1 MLTVSN
7 KEIVKKYPTTPMCDG
22 LLLERFES
30 QVRETDVFIV
40 TSAKCGQTWL
50 QAILF
55 HLKTGGN
62 EPDFRGEGLH
72 GVSPWLEWPPKFGTD
87 EYDRE
92 VRLGELHALDDP
104 RIFKMHVVWDEIPRP
119 LGSEAKV
126 VTITRDPRDIPYS
139 MFAHLHAMK
148 KPFPDLPER
157 FDDYFER
164 WMEFGF
170 YYKFV
175 NSFWPHYHDED
186 VLWLRYEDLKK
197 NLPGEILKILSFLG
211 WDASDEILER
221 VLPLVDIHH
230 MRQKEKT
237 SVFRKADDNWKE
249 GRHFFREGGVGK
261 NRAQLSAD
269 QERRIVERARKE
281 FPDAC
286 FNWVMSQG

>member
-1 MLTVSN
+1 MSDE
-7 KEIVKKYPTTPMCDG
+7 KISRRYPTTSMCDG

-50 QAILF
+50 QVILF

-62 EPDFRGEGLH
+62 EPSFCGKGLPS
-72 GVSPWLEWPPKFGTD
+72 VSPWLEWPPKFGTD
-87 EYDRE
+87 EYDRGA
-92 VRLGELHALDDP
+92 RLEELRALDDP
-104 RIFKMHVVWDEIPRP
+104 RILKMHVVWEEIPR
-119 LGSEAKV
+119 LTGSGAKV

-148 KPFPDLPER
+148 KSFPDLPDH

-186 VLWLRYEDLKK
+186 VLWLRYEDLKM
-197 NLPGEILKILSFLG
+197 NLSGEILKILSFLE
-211 WDASDEILER
+211 WNASNEMLDR
-221 VLPLVDIHH
+221 VLPLVDIDH
-230 MRQKEKT
+230 MRRREKT
-237 SVFRKADDNWKE
+237 IIFRSADDNWKE
-249 GRHFFREGGVGK
+249 GQYFFREGGVGK

-269 QERRIVERARKE
+269 QERRIVERARQE
-281 FPDAC
+281 FPKAC